1 MIRPLRGPVARVA
14 RTARCSATAPSMNA
28 VPVAMSHR
36 EMPSESERFSRSSCP
51 SDQAS
56 VPTSTDAPMA
66 RTTTGLTV
74 VSGSVVMVM
83 SSPSWACGRWAGHD
97 ATVPSGRPGPAES
110 GARRNRARVP
120 GDPGRSPG
128 AAGHAR
134 WHAVRVPDDRAPRRL
149 AYTLAL
155 LCLPATAF
163 VIWVDAAHPGG
174 IGSDALSAPAW
185 QDLGAGLPYVAA
197 AAILA
202 TRLPRH
208 PMTWLLMAT
217 GLSAYAVGLGS
228 AYATLSLAEHGG
240 HLPLTT
246 AAIWAGGRIGPVIN
260 LTQLALLLY
269 FPDGRLPSRRWR
281 WPAGLALV
289 GAAYV
294 VAVLFTIPW
303 RLLDPGG
310 TVSEVL
316 RPDPLA
322 LALPDAYWVSTKG
335 FPVIFVSIYGFVLA
349 TFVRRFFGADAE
361 KRAQLRWMLLAGCVM
376 FAVIVGDRVAP
387 PGLVYGLFSYLAGM
401 AVVAVAVLIAVSRYR
416 LYDVDVDGG
425 QSAEWGEPAA
435 SALDLPFAYR
445 GVHIGRLL
453 IAPRPGTRLGDADQ
467 RLLADLVRQAAAA
480 VRNTALTEELQA
492 GRERLVTG
500 IAEERRRLRRDLH
513 DGLGPALAA
522 AGLKAEAARN
532 LAARDP
538 ERAGRVLE
546 ELRGDLT
553 GALADLRR
561 AVHDL
566 RPPVLD
572 QYGLAAA
579 LRRQAEAFDG
589 PRLSVE
595 VDAPET
601 GDLPA
606 AVEEAV
612 YRIAGEALSNVAR
625 HAAASRCLLRLDVT
639 GDTVALD
646 VADDG
651 AGLADGTGYG
661 VGLIGMR
668 ERAAELGG
676 ELTVAAG
683 TLWGSTVG
691 TTVRARVPRRRS
703 V

>member
-1 MIRPLRGPVARVA
+1 MPHDRPL
-14 RTARCSATAPSMNA
+14 
-28 VPVAMSHR
+28 
-36 EMPSESERFSRSSCP
+36 
-51 SDQAS
+51 
-56 VPTSTDAPMA
+56 
-66 RTTTGLTV
+66 
-74 VSGSVVMVM
+74 
-83 SSPSWACGRWAGHD
+83 
-97 ATVPSGRPGPAES
+97 
-110 GARRNRARVP
+110 
-120 GDPGRSPG
+120 
-128 AAGHAR
+128 
-134 WHAVRVPDDRAPRRL
+134 RRL

-163 VIWVDAAHPGG
+163 VIWVDTGHPGG
-174 IGSDALSAPAW
+174 VGSEALSAPAW

-217 GLSAYAVGLGS
+217 GLSAYAVGVGS
-228 AYATLSLAEHGG
+228 AYATLSLAGHGG
-240 HLPLTT
+240 HLPLTS

-260 LTQLALLLY
+260 LSQLALLLY
-269 FPDGRLPSRRWR
+269 FPDGRLPGRRWR

-289 GAAYV
+289 AAVYV
-294 VAVLFTIPW
+294 VGVLFTVPW

-310 TVSEVL
+310 AVPEAL
-316 RPDPLA
+316 RPDPFA
-322 LALPDAYWVSTKG
+322 LPLPDAYWVSTKG
-335 FPVIFVSIYGFVLA
+335 FPLIFVSVYGFVLA

-361 KRAQLRWMLLAGCVM
+361 KRAQLRWMLLAGCVL
-376 FAVIVGDRVAP
+376 FALILGDRIAP
-387 PGLVYGLFSYLAGM
+387 PGLVYGLVSYLASM

-416 LYDVDVDGG
+416 LYDVDILLGRTLLYGLLTVLVVGVDITVFVSVGAFLDDPVAAVAGAGVVAVLYGPLRLRVQRGVNRVLTGRGEPYDLIAALAVRLEESTDPRELLREVARVVGRSFRASYVKVEVDGG
-425 QSAEWGEPAA
+425 QSAAWGEPAD

-538 ERAGRVLE
+538 ARAGRILD

-572 QYGLAAA
+572 QYGLATA

-589 PRLSVE
+589 PRLRVAVE
-595 VDAPET
+595 AGET

-612 YRIAGEALSNVAR
+612 YRIAGEALSNVVR
-625 HAAASRCLLRLDVT
+625 HAAASECVLRLEVT

-676 ELTVAAG
+676 ELTVASGA
-683 TLWGSTVG
+683 SG
-691 TTVRARVPRRRS
+691 TTVRARIPRRRNDMEGTR
-703 V
+703 